1 MSLPSLNAMHAF
13 VTVAQLGS
21 VTAAAHAL
29 FVTPSA
35 VSRQIRALERDLGQ
49 PLFSQDG
56 RGVRLTSIGEH
67 LQQGLDP
74 AFAQIRKTVERLQRS
89 SDRETIIVRVPPIFA
104 LAWLMPRLSA
114 FRHLAAPGTNVI
126 IHDILTAKISPD
138 IALTIDWGRFQDDPN
153 AEKLADVEFF
163 PVCSEQ
169 VAGNFNLARATLLH
183 HERLPK
189 GWGWA
194 GWPTFLKAVGIDGID
209 ATAGPRFSQTLIFE
223 AARKGLGVAITDTV
237 LAHDDLN
244 EGRLVRPIAES
255 MASDNS
261 YWLLIPPLLRGRPD
275 VMAFRAWLQDEIATC
290 FDPGRKGLPGPGAR
304 GGGVARSDLDPP
316 PPPGADIDP
325 PGALT
330 DREVAVAAGDGT

>member
-35 VSRQIRALERDLGQ
+35 ISRQIRALERDLGQ

-67 LQQGLDP
+67 LQQGLAP
-74 AFAQIRKTVERLQRS
+74 AFAQIRETVERLQRS

-126 IHDILTAKISPD
+126 IHDILTAKTSPD
-138 IALTIDWGRFQDDPN
+138 IALTIDWGRFQDDSN

-169 VAGNFNLARATLLH
+169 VAGNFSLAGATLLH

-194 GWPTFLKAVGIDGID
+194 DWPTFLKAVGIDGID
-209 ATAGPRFSQTLIFE
+209 ATAGPRFSQTLIYE

-255 MASDNS
+255 MASENS
-261 YWLLIPPLLRGRPD
+261 YWLLIPAHLRGRPD
-275 VMAFRAWLQDEIATC
+275 VMVFRAWLTDEIATC
-290 FDPGRKGLPGPGAR
+290 FDPGRKRATRLR
-304 GGGVARSDLDPP
+304 GGGGRGGSGVRP
-316 PPPGADIDP
+316 
-325 PGALT
+325 
-330 DREVAVAAGDGT
+330 